1 MKIILKFFKKEFKLY
16 ALIISLLLIV
26 DSSQV
31 IIPIFTKRAIDAI
44 ANSNKSLIL
53 KNGLYIIIIS
63 AAIIAIRYFYNYI
76 LRYLTLKLDHDIKI
90 SLFNKYLNLPKK
102 LIQQLEI
109 GDLMARV
116 TNDTTAVR
124 FFLIMGFIGIIDIFF
139 LGITTFVAMFIM
151 NAKLTLIVILPLLIL
166 IPITLNFGKK
176 IHLYFRKVQ
185 DLFGEMTVRIRE
197 AIGGIRII
205 KAFVREN
212 FYLSLFMNI
221 NEQYL
226 KENLKL
232 VKLDGFLDPTIN
244 LLINISMFNLLVFG
258 GLFFIRNKADIG
270 TIVAFFQYIQTLAW
284 PVMAVGF
291 SIALYQ
297 RAKAS
302 LNRIE
307 EALNIKP
314 EIIDAHPKQI
324 ESLKGNIT
332 INKLSFKFGED
343 ENFILKDVSVEIDQG
358 TLVGITGPP
367 GSGKTTLLNLIMKI
381 YNTKRNTINIDRVD
395 VFDIPLKLFK
405 EQIAYVP
412 QEPFLFS
419 DSILNN
425 IKLAKEN
432 ATTEEVEQ
440 ASKITDIHKDILNF
454 PRSYETIVGEQG
466 VTLSGGERQR
476 VSIARAIITKR
487 PIMIFDDPLS
497 AVDTETERN
506 IIQNLKEFFK
516 DNKITAIIVSQR
528 ISALSILDKV
538 IVIANGKILEQG
550 KPDELLNKNGYYYHL
565 YRKQLLEG
573 IEVWKTDI

>member
-53 KNGLYIIIIS
+53 KNGLYIIIVS

-76 LRYLTLKLDHDIKI
+76 LRYLTLKLDYDIKI

-102 LIQQLEI
+102 LIQQSEI

-124 FFLIMGFIGIIDIFF
+124 SFLIMGFIGIIDIFF
-139 LGITTFVAMFIM
+139 LGITTFVSMFIM

-197 AIGGIRII
+197 AIGGIRVI

-212 FYLSLFMNI
+212 FYLNLFMNI

-226 KENLKL
+226 RENLKL

-284 PVMAVGF
+284 PVMAIGF

-314 EIIDAHPKQI
+314 EIIDTHPKQI

-440 ASKITDIHKDILNF
+440 AAKIADIHKDILNF
-454 PRSYETIVGEQG
+454 PQSYETIVGEQG

-550 KPDELLNKNGYYYHL
+550 KPDELLDKNGYYYHL

-573 IEVWKTDI
+573 IEV